1 MRTLFTMIWLFPILF
16 MLHDFEEILM
26 ITAWQEKNKQYI
38 AGRPGKFIP
47 YNFKGSTA
55 SIAFGVAIE
64 FLIISILTI
73 IAYLS
78 NSFIGWFGLFT
89 AFVIHLVLH
98 IIMSINFKRYVPG
111 VFTSVLFLPLC
122 IFIEYKIK
130 LHILSNLSI
139 YTQIIAVL
147 VGTALMI
154 GIIYTL
160 HKLIEI
166 FSLWLEKY
174 KVNTP

>member
-1 MRTLFTMIWLFPILF
+1 

-38 AGRPGKFIP
+38 ASRPGKFIP

-55 SIAFGVAIE
+55 SIAFGVSIE
-64 FLIISILTI
+64 FLIISVLTI
-73 IAYLS
+73 ITYLS

-111 VFTSVLFLPLC
+111 VLTSILFLPPCL
-122 IFIEYKIK
+122 FIEYKVK
-130 LHILSNLSI
+130 FHILSNLST
-139 YTQIIAVL
+139 YTQIIAVFL
-147 VGTALMI
+147 STAFML

-160 HKLIEI
+160 HKLIEN